1 MDSQETKTENFELPS
16 PAGGASS
23 EAGVSQPEQNPAAQ
37 EQQGAPG
44 ASDPGAAQVSA
55 ASPMADPA
63 ALIGIQVASNGVA
76 TTHTS
81 GLTAEDAD
89 LIEKTWVEKAKQI
102 VSETRG
108 DPYSQNK
115 EINKVKADYIKK
127 RYNKDI
133 KLASE

>member
-1 MDSQETKTENFELPS
+1 MDSQETKTENFELPKPS
-16 PAGGASS
+16 GAPS
-23 EAGVSQPEQNPAAQ
+23 EAGLGLPEQSAPQ
-37 EQQGAPG
+37 EQQGALG
-44 ASDPGAAQVSA
+44 ASDPAGASYSA
-55 ASPMADPA
+55 PSPMADPA

-76 TTHTS
+76 TTHTGALS
-81 GLTAEDAD
+81 AEDAD

-108 DPYSQNK
+108 DPFSQNK